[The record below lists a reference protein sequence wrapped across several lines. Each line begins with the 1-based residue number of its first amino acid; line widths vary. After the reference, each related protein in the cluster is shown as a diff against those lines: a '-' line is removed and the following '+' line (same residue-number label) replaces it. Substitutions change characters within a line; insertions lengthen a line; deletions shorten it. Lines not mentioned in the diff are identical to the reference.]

1 MGYPRNDFILRY
13 KNSTKLTP
21 RVFPC
26 TLFPNHGYLLNVC
39 PTKVFY
45 KMWGVNHPDGTPN
58 LVPSDKLQD
67 LVNYITPGG
76 YINGMV
82 LEQRK

>member
-1 MGYPRNDFILRY
+1 
-13 KNSTKLTP
+13 
-21 RVFPC
+21 
-26 TLFPNHGYLLNVC
+26 
-39 PTKVFY
+39 
-45 KMWGVNHPDGTPN
+45 MWGVNHPDGTPN
-58 LVPSDKLQD
+58 LVPLDKLQD